1 MDASAI
7 DIRNVWFSFNGQAVL
22 KDVSLQVAKGEF
34 MAMIGPNGGG
44 KTTLLKIIL
53 GLLEPDRGS
62 VKVLGLPPKRAAS
75 RIGYVPQDVHVNKEF
90 PISALEVVLMGRLGT
105 GSRLGRYSRD
115 DRFKAHRALEKM
127 KMGSYCSRRIGELS
141 GGQRQRVMIARAMVS
156 DPDILILDEPIS
168 SIDTHGQSDFY
179 DLLKALNESVTI
191 VMVSHDMMALHQ
203 HVESVACVNR
213 DVHYHGAAEFTEE
226 MLDMYE
232 CPVEIVAHGIP
243 HRVLKNHK

>member
-1 MDASAI
+1 
-7 DIRNVWFSFNGQAVL
+7 
-22 KDVSLQVAKGEF
+22 
-34 MAMIGPNGGG
+34 
-44 KTTLLKIIL
+44 
-53 GLLEPDRGS
+53 
-62 VKVLGLPPKRAAS
+62 
-75 RIGYVPQDVHVNKEF
+75 
-90 PISALEVVLMGRLGT
+90 MGRLGN
-105 GSRLGRYSRD
+105 GSRLGRYSRN
-115 DRFKAHRALEKM
+115 DRFRAHQALEKM
-127 KMGSYCSRRIGELS
+127 KMGSYCSRRVGELS

-156 DPDILILDEPIS
+156 EPEILILDEPIS

-213 DVHYHGAAEFTEE
+213 DLHYHGAAEITGE